1 MNDTG
6 CFQRPSPNPRNI
18 SWWQAAFS
26 DLRLPHSWRSILPWC
41 FHGYSRSWSGLM
53 QRLSLLVDIFFRGS
67 DFGYNSIIQS
77 LECYN
82 MGRVCQTHT
91 CRLHRGVH
99 FIRFASHI
107 SFFQFMFSL
116 QSFCSCSVWY
126 TRQAL
131 TCMSWKWGASS
142 FLKNHFQGFFRF
154 PWIWLQIPYGY
165 GIRIWV
171 RSWLFHP
178 DLLKGQILFCA
189 AAGLGKRLPKAGR
202 GERSLREGHSRAL
215 KCLFE
220 LDRS

>member
-142 FLKNHFQGFFRF
+142 FFKNHFQGFFSFSMDLITNSIWIRHQNLSTLLTLS
-154 PWIWLQIPYGY
+154 PWF
-165 GIRIWV
+165 V
-171 RSWLFHP
+171 KRS
-178 DLLKGQILFCA
+178 DLVLCSC
-189 AAGLGKRLPKAGR
+189 RTW
-202 GERSLREGHSRAL
+202 
-215 KCLFE
+215 
-220 LDRS
+220 